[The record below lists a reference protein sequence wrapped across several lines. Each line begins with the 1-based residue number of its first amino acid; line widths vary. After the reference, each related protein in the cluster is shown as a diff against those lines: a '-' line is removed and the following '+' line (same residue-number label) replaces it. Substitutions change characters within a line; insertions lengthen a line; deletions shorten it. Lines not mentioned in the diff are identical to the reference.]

1 MIKTAVGIEVSGNSL
16 RIAITR
22 SSFGKLRV
30 LRYSEIPGFTELS
43 PEDCRAALS
52 KVVKEYRVPTSR
64 VFLSLPR
71 EQGLVRQLELPSEIG
86 DKLKSA
92 VGLQLESLC
101 PWPVEDVYWDFS
113 HDSSRSVGKFVTV
126 SVVIIPRTVL
136 DPWIELLRSV
146 RLPLSGASLS
156 SLSCAHAVTA
166 LWRDAAPTLVLNC
179 ETNYVEGSVVV
190 GSRIGSVTLKGDTT
204 AEHARAAVEHLV
216 SQARIDS
223 SAETRVL
230 VYGPAASV
238 LDGANNVSLPVEEAS
253 AKAPF
258 AFGAI
263 AASMAGIRK
272 TFFGTNLVPTALRH
286 RQNQLQLV
294 PTYVLVLLAVALGI
308 LLIAREPYQL
318 AAYAS
323 ILDAEIQKLTPVA
336 RDVSLQETQLNNLS
350 AKHRTLTSH
359 FQNRDSNLEVLRELS
374 RALPDAAWLSSYS
387 YQDGAIT
394 ISGFADASSEVQ
406 RIVEDSPLFKD
417 ALFTSPVSRDA
428 SGKDRFTLK
437 ATVEVPR

>member
-1 MIKTAVGIEVSGNSL
+1 
-16 RIAITR
+16 
-22 SSFGKLRV
+22 
-30 LRYSEIPGFTELS
+30 
-43 PEDCRAALS
+43 
-52 KVVKEYRVPTSR
+52 
-64 VFLSLPR
+64 
-71 EQGLVRQLELPSEIG
+71 
-86 DKLKSA
+86 
-92 VGLQLESLC
+92 
-101 PWPVEDVYWDFS
+101 
-113 HDSSRSVGKFVTV
+113 
-126 SVVIIPRTVL
+126 
-136 DPWIELLRSV
+136 
-146 RLPLSGASLS
+146 
-156 SLSCAHAVTA
+156 
-166 LWRDAAPTLVLNC
+166 
-179 ETNYVEGSVVV
+179 
-190 GSRIGSVTLKGDTT
+190 
-204 AEHARAAVEHLV
+204 
-216 SQARIDS
+216 
-223 SAETRVL
+223 
-230 VYGPAASV
+230 
-238 LDGANNVSLPVEEAS
+238 
-253 AKAPF
+253 
-258 AFGAI
+258 
-263 AASMAGIRK
+263 
-272 TFFGTNLVPTALRH
+272 
-286 RQNQLQLV
+286 
-294 PTYVLVLLAVALGI
+294 VLLAVALGI